1 MYTSV
6 NRRMKNDIRNVFVK
20 RSFIYFCVSMFC
32 ALFGGI
38 YEIFSHGV
46 YSSYMIY
53 AFLFPLIGGT
63 LYNLILYIIPGIKLQ
78 NGMSL
83 IFYNTG
89 IAALTLGSIIRGI
102 LDIYGTDNVL
112 ANVYRYAGTVLI
124 LTGIVFY
131 ILDKEGVRR

>member
-6 NRRMKNDIRNVFVK
+6 NKDVKNKFVK
-20 RSFIYFCVSMFC
+20 RSVMYFCISIFC
-32 ALFGGI
+32 AAFGGI

-63 LYNLILYIIPGIKLQ
+63 LYNLVLYIIPGIKLQ

-89 IAALTLGSIIRGI
+89 IAALTLGSILRGI

-112 ANVYRYAGTVLI
+112 VNVYRYAGTVLI